1 MLAYARAQ
9 ARASTLD
16 ERVEFR
22 MMDALRV
29 LEFPNGFFDL
39 VNQRSGLSWLR
50 TWEWTKILI
59 EYQRVC
65 RPGGIIRITEPDIG
79 GASNSPAL
87 TKLNTL
93 TLEAFYHSGRLFAS
107 GRDGVIRELERLM
120 IQHGIENVQCRA
132 HTLVYKAGTIECQYA
147 CEDAALWFRVGLPFL
162 QKWTNV
168 PSNYQ
173 ELCQQALKEMR
184 GPGFIATMTLLT
196 VWGTRSTDGKSMLI
210 RGLR

>member
-1 MLAYARAQ
+1 MARLEVQDKMLTMGMGGVLPELAEHLQLQRVLDVGCGTGGWLTETARTYPTIEKLVGVDVSSKMLAYARAQ
-9 ARASTLD
+9 ARVSALD

-65 RPGGIIRITEPDIG
+65 RLGGIIRITEPDVG
-79 GASNSPAL
+79 GESNSPAL

-107 GRDGVIRELERLM
+107 SRDGVI
-120 IQHGIENVQCRA
+120 
-132 HTLVYKAGTIECQYA
+132 
-147 CEDAALWFRVGLPFL
+147 
-162 QKWTNV
+162 
-168 PSNYQ
+168 
-173 ELCQQALKEMR
+173 
-184 GPGFIATMTLLT
+184 
-196 VWGTRSTDGKSMLI
+196 
-210 RGLR
+210 